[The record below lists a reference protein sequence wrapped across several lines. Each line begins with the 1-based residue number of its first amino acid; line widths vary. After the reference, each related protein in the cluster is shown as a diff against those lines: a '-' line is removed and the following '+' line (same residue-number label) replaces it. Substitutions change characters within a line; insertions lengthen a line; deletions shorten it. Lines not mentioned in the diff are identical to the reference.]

1 MPTKTTFRG
10 LLILTIISEIA
21 SICANFLEK
30 DSLPLELREY
40 LNLKSHQ
47 VLSLHFALSAAASV
61 TIVSLVA
68 TEKDMQVVAQA
79 GDGPEALM
87 LAKELE
93 PGGCPTSHFAGA
105 RRVGLTANQLN
116 L

>member
-1 MPTKTTFRG
+1 MKMSKIRI
-10 LLILTIISEIA
+10 LIV
-21 SICANFLEK
+21 
-30 DSLPLELREY
+30 DDHPYVRDG
-40 LNLKSHQ
+40 
-47 VLSLHFALSAAASV
+47 
-61 TIVSLVA
+61 IVSLVA

-87 LAKELE
+87 LAKKLE